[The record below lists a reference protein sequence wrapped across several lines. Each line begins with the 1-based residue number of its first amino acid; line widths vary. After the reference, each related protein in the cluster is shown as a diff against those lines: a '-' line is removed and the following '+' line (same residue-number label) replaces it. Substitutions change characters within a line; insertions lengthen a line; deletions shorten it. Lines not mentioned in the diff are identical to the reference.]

1 MSKALISVRTDAE
14 LKERSQK
21 LFADLGLDLS
31 TAVNMFLRQS
41 LVDEGIPFRVSRVSR
56 VSRVIHGANE
66 NTGKTARPDAGE

>member
-1 MSKALISVRTDAE
+1 MAKTLISVRTDAE

-41 LVDEGIPFRVSRVSR
+41 LVDNGIPFRVSKERQPGVHLDVNS
-56 VSRVIHGANE
+56 G
-66 NTGKTARPDAGE
+66 TPTAQR

>member
-41 LVDEGIPFRVSRVSR
+41 LVDDGIPFRVSRVSR
-56 VSRVIHGANE
+56 VSHGANE